1 MSVTEARR
9 FELHQELQK
18 ILGVDVAHT
27 LMDYLPPV
35 GWNDLARK
43 RDVEVVERD
52 VRAVERRLNVVIGG
66 GLTFALAIMA
76 IQVQILLMVS
86 EIASKVG

>member
-1 MSVTEARR
+1 MGEDGRPLRYVPPSSTLIAMGINDNSY
-9 FELHQELQK
+9 ELAE
-18 ILGVDVAHT
+18 
-27 LMDYLPPV
+27 Y
-35 GWNDLARK
+35 

-76 IQVQILLMVS
+76 IQVQILLIVS

>member
-18 ILGVDVAHT
+18 VLGVDVAHT

-43 RDVEVVERD
+43 RDVEVVER
-52 VRAVERRLNVVIGG
+52 RLNAAIGG
-66 GLTFALAIMA
+66 GLAFALAMLA
-76 IQVQILLMVS
+76 VQVQILLMVS
-86 EIASKVG
+86 EIAGKVG

>member
-18 ILGVDVAHT
+18 ALGVDVAHT

-43 RDVEVVERD
+43 RDVEVVER
-52 VRAVERRLNVVIGG
+52 RLNVVIGG

-76 IQVQILLMVS
+76 IQVQILLIVS

>member
-1 MSVTEARR
+1 MTASEAQR

-18 ILGVDVAHT
+18 ILGVGVAHT

-43 RDVEVVERD
+43 RDVEI
-52 VRAVERRLNVVIGG
+52 VERRLNAVIGG
-66 GLTFALAIMA
+66 GLAFALAILA
-76 IQVQILLMVS
+76 IQVQILLVVS
-86 EIASKVG
+86 DLASKVG

>member
-1 MSVTEARR
+1 MGKDGGPLR
-9 FELHQELQK
+9 H
-18 ILGVDVAHT
+18 
-27 LMDYLPPV
+27 LPPPSKLTSV
-35 GWNDLARK
+35 SIYGNPYELAEY

-76 IQVQILLMVS
+76 IQVQILLIVS

>member
-1 MSVTEARR
+1 
-9 FELHQELQK
+9 
-18 ILGVDVAHT
+18 
-27 LMDYLPPV
+27 MDYLPPV

-43 RDVEVVERD
+43 RDVEI
-52 VRAVERRLNVVIGG
+52 VERRLNVVIGG

>member
-43 RDVEVVERD
+43 RDVEI
-52 VRAVERRLNVVIGG
+52 VERRLNVVIGG

-76 IQVQILLMVS
+76 IQVQILLVVS
-86 EIASKVG
+86 DIASKVG

>member
-43 RDVEVVERD
+43 RDVEVVER
-52 VRAVERRLNVVIGG
+52 RLNVVIGG

-76 IQVQILLMVS
+76 IQVQILLVVS
-86 EIASKVG
+86 DIASKVG

>member
-1 MSVTEARR
+1 MRVMGIFDNPYELAEYRD
-9 FELHQELQK
+9 FE
-18 ILGVDVAHT
+18 
-27 LMDYLPPV
+27 
-35 GWNDLARK
+35 N
-43 RDVEVVERD
+43 VERD

-86 EIASKVG
+86 EIVSKVG

>member
-43 RDVEVVERD
+43 RDVEI
-52 VRAVERRLNVVIGG
+52 VERRLNVVIGG

>member
-43 RDVEVVERD
+43 RDVEVVER
-52 VRAVERRLNVVIGG
+52 RLNVVIGG

-76 IQVQILLMVS
+76 IQVQILLVVS
-86 EIASKVG
+86 DIVSKVG

>member
-43 RDVEVVERD
+43 RDVEVVER
-52 VRAVERRLNVVIGG
+52 RLNAAIAG
-66 GLTFALAIMA
+66 GLAFALAIMA
-76 IQVQILLMVS
+76 IQVQILLVVS
-86 EIASKVG
+86 ELASKVG